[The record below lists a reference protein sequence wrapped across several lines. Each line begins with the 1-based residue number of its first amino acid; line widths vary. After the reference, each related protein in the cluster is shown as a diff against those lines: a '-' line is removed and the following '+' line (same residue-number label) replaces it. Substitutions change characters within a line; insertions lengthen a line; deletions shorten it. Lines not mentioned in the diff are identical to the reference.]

1 MGLGTGTIRLSEI
14 ISEFGVGGTIPNN
27 FRSYLAGGSYVGW
40 DGGVAQHENN
50 INIPTS
56 GTLTFSNFRSNTT
69 HVVDKDFESD
79 TYSGITS
86 DYVDFL
92 TPQYESITGLWTS
105 TAYSSLGFTFVNSS
119 GGTIGTVD
127 YIGKST
133 FNTGLTAT
141 VDSIFDYAPLN
152 GSSPTPT
159 NSAIVLAGD
168 QRATGWGNPF
178 ISVSVIIGA
187 TTTTLTRA
195 ASVVPNGTYDAIN
208 NVTSWTW
215 NSTFGFTYSY
225 SSYNFN
231 CRVTII

>member
-1 MGLGTGTIRLSEI
+1 MGLGTGTIKLSEI

-27 FRSYLAGGSYVGW
+27 LRSYLAAGAYVGW

-56 GTLTFSNFRSNTT
+56 GTIKISDFRSNTT

-79 TYSGITS
+79 TYSGVTS
-86 DYVDFL
+86 DYLDFMI
-92 TPQYESITGLWTS
+92 PEYESVSGLWTS
-105 TAYSSLGFTFVNSS
+105 TGSAALGFTYVNLS
-119 GGTIGTVD
+119 GGTIGNVD
-127 YIGKST
+127 YVGKST

-141 VDSIFDYAPLN
+141 LDSIVDYAPVN
-152 GSSPTPT
+152 GSSSTPT
-159 NSAIVLAGD
+159 NAALVLAGD

-208 NVTSWTW
+208 DVTIWTW

-225 SSYNFN
+225 TPYNFN